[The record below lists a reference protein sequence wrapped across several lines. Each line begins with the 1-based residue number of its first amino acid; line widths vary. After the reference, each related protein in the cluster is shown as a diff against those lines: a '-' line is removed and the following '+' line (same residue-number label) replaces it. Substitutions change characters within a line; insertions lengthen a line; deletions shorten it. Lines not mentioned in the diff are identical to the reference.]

1 MSGLATQT
9 IGSPILCGRERKG
22 MAEVARNLAG
32 LEGQDETLLYDAGVV
47 YRRSSACGVFE
58 LSRKASSKRIN
69 TASYLSGATQTY
81 SATAAMVGRKAST
94 RRYR

>member
-1 MSGLATQT
+1 MGDTDHWQSDLMRTGEE
-9 IGSPILCGRERKG
+9 GNGGGRVESR
-22 MAEVARNLAG
+22 E

-94 RRYR
+94 RHYR